1 MTYLAPALKKVG
13 AFLFSQPKEDKPLKS
28 FRNNAHRTV
37 FLEASRNMNRSNYAL
52 LAALYLLTADS
63 RLWNQVK
70 DCVEHNR
77 ILFDQMKPK
86 NHSTNSYAM
95 FSVAK
100 DLYLG
105 TNHMSLCDLVD
116 TELIPPKV
124 FAIICNAVAI
134 RRCGLDAIQ
143 EAPERKAKSGRKEK
157 NI

>member
-1 MTYLAPALKKVG
+1 M
-13 AFLFSQPKEDKPLKS
+13 KS
-28 FRNNAHRTV
+28 FRNNAHRAV
-37 FLEASRNMNRSNYAL
+37 FLEVSRNMNRSNYAV

-70 DCVEHNR
+70 DCVQHNQ

-105 TNHMSLCDLVD
+105 TNHMSLCDLAD
-116 TELIPPKV
+116 TELIPPKI
-124 FAIICNAVAI
+124 FAIICNSMAVF
-134 RRCGLDAIQ
+134 RLGLDAIK
-143 EAPERKAKSGRKEK
+143 EAPERKAESGRKE
-157 NI
+157 

>member
-1 MTYLAPALKKVG
+1 M
-13 AFLFSQPKEDKPLKS
+13 KS

-70 DCVEHNR
+70 DCVHHNT

>member
-28 FRNNAHRTV
+28 FRDNAHRTV

-70 DCVEHNR
+70 DYVQHNQ

-86 NHSTNSYAM
+86 NHSTNSYAL

-105 TNHMSLCDLVD
+105 TNHMSLCDLAD
-116 TELIPPKV
+116 TELIPPKIFV
-124 FAIICNAVAI
+124 IICNSMAI
-134 RRCGLDAIQ
+134 YRLGLDAIK
-143 EAPERKAKSGRKEK
+143 EAPERKAKSGRKG
-157 NI
+157 

>member
-1 MTYLAPALKKVG
+1 M
-13 AFLFSQPKEDKPLKS
+13 KS
-28 FRNNAHRTV
+28 YRNNAHRTV

-70 DCVEHNR
+70 DCVQHNQ

-86 NHSTNSYAM
+86 NHSTNSYAL

-105 TNHMSLCDLVD
+105 TNHMPLCDLAD

-134 RRCGLDAIQ
+134 RRCGLDAIK
-143 EAPERKAKSGRKEK
+143 EAPDRKAKSGRKE
-157 NI
+157 

>member
-28 FRNNAHRTV
+28 FRDNAHRTV

-70 DCVEHNR
+70 DCVHHNT
-77 ILFDQMKPK
+77 IPFDQMEPK
-86 NHSTNSYAM
+86 NHSTNSYAL

-105 TNHMSLCDLVD
+105 TNHMSLCDLAD
-116 TELIPPKV
+116 TELIPPKIFV
-124 FAIICNAVAI
+124 IICNSMAI
-134 RRCGLDAIQ
+134 YRLGLDAIK
-143 EAPERKAKSGRKEK
+143 EAPERKAESSRKE
-157 NI
+157 

>member
-1 MTYLAPALKKVG
+1 M
-13 AFLFSQPKEDKPLKS
+13 KS
-28 FRNNAHRTV
+28 FRNNAHRAV
-37 FLEASRNMNRSNYAL
+37 FLEVSRNMNRSNYAV

-70 DCVEHNR
+70 DYVQHNQ

-105 TNHMSLCDLVD
+105 TNHMYGTDPAQD
-116 TELIPPKV
+116 
-124 FAIICNAVAI
+124 ICYHLQFHGNLQAW
-134 RRCGLDAIQ
+134 
-143 EAPERKAKSGRKEK
+143 PGR
-157 NI
+157 N